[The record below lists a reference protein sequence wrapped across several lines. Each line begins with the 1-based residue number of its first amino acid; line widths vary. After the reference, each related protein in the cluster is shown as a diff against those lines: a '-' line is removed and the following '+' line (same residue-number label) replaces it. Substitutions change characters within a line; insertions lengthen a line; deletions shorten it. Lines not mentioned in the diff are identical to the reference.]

1 MSNNPA
7 TPADETTNHNQEGE
21 NNTMSETQTNGK
33 PNTETPEN
41 PSEQETVLP
50 VHQSPSHLA
59 PLPNNRP
66 IEPTH
71 LRVAHTYHTVGSDR
85 PITESVLDVVHTISS
100 SGIRPVTATTLHI
113 TEIIGN
119 RPIAPNEDINEL
131 DLMGYL
137 D

>member
-1 MSNNPA
+1 MSNKPA
-7 TPADETTNHNQEGE
+7 TPADESKNSTTEGE
-21 NNTMSETQTNGK
+21 EDTMAETQTNGK
-33 PNTETPEN
+33 PETETPDN
-41 PSEQETVLP
+41 SSEQETVLP
-50 VHQSPSHLA
+50 VHQSQSHLA

-71 LRVAHTYHTVGSDR
+71 LRVAQTYHIVGSDR
-85 PITESVLDVVHTISS
+85 PVTESDLDVVHTISS

-131 DLMGYL
+131 DLMGYI